1 MSQPNY
7 LNTYKN
13 NQSLLTSLKLEHTF
27 ASCIERQIRSGFP
40 FDIDAALA
48 FVDELE
54 HKKQELE
61 KELVSLF
68 PPIEHEEWFTPKVNN
83 ANRGYVKG

>member
-1 MSQPNY
+1 MLSYCVQDVNVTTK
-7 LNTYKN
+7 LFEHIQK
-13 NQSLLTSLKLEHTF
+13 QSISPDSLKLEHTF

-68 PPIEHEEWFTPKVNN
+68 PPIEHEEWFTPK
-83 ANRGYVKG
+83 